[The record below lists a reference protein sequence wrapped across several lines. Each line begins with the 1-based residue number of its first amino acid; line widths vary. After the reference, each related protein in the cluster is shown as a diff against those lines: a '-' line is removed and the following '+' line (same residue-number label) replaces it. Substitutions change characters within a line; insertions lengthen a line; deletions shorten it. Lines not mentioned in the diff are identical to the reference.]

1 MRNTCQWISHQGRA
15 FEEPASKSATRAPSA
30 AALASCVRATGPTRQ
45 GITLTAT
52 DSDDPEELREV
63 VASLIVFASTSS
75 VGSCAPVVANLCR
88 PSSLLPWR
96 ALMLLGL
103 GGLGHDDDDKEDG
116 SGAGGGTGGPGDGR
130 AFSTLLFWIEYKF

>member
-1 MRNTCQWISHQGRA
+1 MCQWISHQGRA
-15 FEEPASKSATRAPSA
+15 FKEPASKSATRAPTA

-45 GITLTAT
+45 DITLLAT

-63 VASLIVFASTSS
+63 VTSLIVFASTSS
-75 VGSCAPVVANLCR
+75 VGSCAPVAANLCR

-103 GGLGHDDDDKEDG
+103 GGLGDEDDEEDG
-116 SGAGGGTGGPGDGR
+116 SGAGGSTGGPGDGQ
-130 AFSTLLFWIEYKF
+130 AFSTLLFWIEDKF